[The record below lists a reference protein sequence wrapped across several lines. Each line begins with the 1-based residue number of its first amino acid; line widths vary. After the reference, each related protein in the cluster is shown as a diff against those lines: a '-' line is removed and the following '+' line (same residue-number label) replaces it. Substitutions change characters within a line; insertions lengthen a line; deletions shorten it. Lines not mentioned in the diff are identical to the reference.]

1 MKKHTRKLKKRHT
14 VYNQLRGIEE
24 SCKVAI
30 HTGADIKDVVATLE
44 NKMNK
49 AEISL
54 DVPNTLLGLP
64 NPKK

>member
-1 MKKHTRKLKKRHT
+1 
-14 VYNQLRGIEE
+14 
-24 SCKVAI
+24 VAI

-64 NPKK
+64 SPKK